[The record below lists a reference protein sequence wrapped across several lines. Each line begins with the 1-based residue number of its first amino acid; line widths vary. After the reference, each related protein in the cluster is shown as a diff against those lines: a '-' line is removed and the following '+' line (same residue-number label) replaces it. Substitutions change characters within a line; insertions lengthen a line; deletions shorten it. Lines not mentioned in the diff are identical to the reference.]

1 MLTLR
6 GRIKKLFSKV
16 SILSKSCIS
25 MALIQR
31 NCLEAVL
38 GEFFSYEMSLIPE
51 IDKNDTQLVSTPAKT
66 QFK

>member
-6 GRIKKLFSKV
+6 GGIKKLFSKV
-16 SILSKSCIS
+16 SNLSKRCIS

-31 NCLEAVL
+31 NSLEPVL
-38 GEFFSYEMSLIPE
+38 GEFFSDEMSLIPE
-51 IDKNDTQLVSTPAKT
+51 IDKNDKQLLSTPAKT

>member
-6 GRIKKLFSKV
+6 GRIEKLFWKV

-38 GEFFSYEMSLIPE
+38 GEFFSYEMSLISE
-51 IDKNDTQLVSTPAKT
+51 IDKKDKQLVSSSAKT
-66 QFK
+66 QLR